1 MLVIT
6 EIYGTFVCIYAYTDV
21 VFHKKMNI
29 NINDPDF
36 INKLKSQANILTKE
50 RNVVLKKIQPWLDKV
65 YNSNLSYNEKKQK
78 KKEIIDLGNFLY
90 YHNKRI
96 KIVNPLAESPDA
108 IVKKGCKK
116 IGIELKDLI
125 IRIDEK
131 EKESIF
137 KKLFSEI
144 EEELKNDI
152 QKYKGIYKVEF
163 IDSDLSL
170 KNEIKQLLKSEIIS
184 LIKGISTKKEY
195 VKNIFKIP
203 YKSINIQKGE
213 ATIVGNLKVE
223 TVIEKIYSKEKNINR
238 YKNNFKLSEFWLLL
252 VLSGIEKSSDYS
264 YFDQEIFEY
273 NFKTEFNRIFIFDFF
288 KRKVTEL
295 KTQKKKQK

>member
-1 MLVIT
+1 M
-6 EIYGTFVCIYAYTDV
+6 
-21 VFHKKMNI
+21 KI
-29 NINDPDF
+29 NINDSDLTD
-36 INKLKSQANILTKE
+36 KLKSQVKILKKE
-50 RNVVLKKIQPWLDKV
+50 KNVVLKKIQPWLDKV
-65 YNSNLSYNEKKQK
+65 NDSDLSFNEREQK

-90 YHNKRI
+90 YYNKKI
-96 KIVNPLAESPDA
+96 KIINPLIESPDA
-108 IVKKGCKK
+108 IIKKGCKK

-125 IRIDEK
+125 IRVNEK

-152 QKYKGIYKVEF
+152 QKYKGNYRVEF
-163 IDSDLSL
+163 IERNFSL
-170 KNEIKQLLKSEIIS
+170 KNEIKKLLKKEINS
-184 LIKGISTKKEY
+184 LIKGEPTKKEL
-195 VKNIFKIP
+195 VKDIYKFP

-213 ATIVGNLKVE
+213 ATIVGNLKIE

-238 YKNNFKLSEFWLLL
+238 YKKNYKLSELWLLL
-252 VLSGIEKSSDYS
+252 VIGGIKKSSDYS

-273 NFKTEFNRIFIFDFF
+273 TFKTEFNKVFIYDFF

-295 KTQKKKQK
+295 KTQIENAK